1 MDDINAQL
9 KKLEELRNKMKE
21 MSALTDKFKDLDSFK
36 TQLDALQVNL
46 VSYIVVTHQHECQ

>member
-21 MSALTDKFKDLDSFK
+21 MSALTEKFKDLDSFK
-36 TQLDALQVNL
+36 TQLDALQVN
-46 VSYIVVTHQHECQ
+46 